1 MDFFSLDVTLDEK
14 WELIEAEFGITGF
27 GVIVKLLQR
36 IYGGQGYYVEWTN
49 EVALLF
55 ARKIGVGGNVVSEIV
70 STAIRRGI
78 FDKTLYEKHSVLT
91 SSGIQKRYFKAVSRR
106 KSVEVINEYLLAEPT
121 HFLDNVNIIRK
132 NVNISSENVNIS
144 EQSKVKES
152 KVKESKGKYIK
163 QKSRDVPSEHAKTF
177 LPERVR
183 EIVDLF
189 NGTCKSLTAVSHL
202 TIQRAER
209 VSALLDEYSIEDFA
223 TAFRKVEL
231 STFLTGKDTKWKAS
245 FDWLIKDGN
254 MAKVLEGQ
262 YDNRS
267 APSSTESSFDTDSFF
282 ADALKRS
289 YRDMEG
295 RN

>member
-78 FDKTLYEKHSVLT
+78 FDKTLYEKYSVLT
-91 SSGIQKRYFKAVSRR
+91 SAGIQKRYFKAVTRR

-121 HFLDNVNIIRK
+121 LFLDDVNIFRK

-144 EQSKVKES
+144 EQSKGKER

-223 TAFRKVEL
+223 KAFRKVEL

-267 APSSTESSFDTDSFF
+267 APSTTESSFDTDSFF